1 MLFFI
6 IGRLLES
13 LIFETMKKHLFIAS
27 LFVVLSFAAKSQ
39 DNVLGYFKDAN
50 YALKIGTG
58 FGVLFPPS
66 SSTIEQGLYQ
76 PFSADLYVNNF
87 LIGSRIVPNTL
98 LENGESF
105 QFNIEFGYAFD
116 LGSNWFLEP
125 RIGFMNWYLESTAE
139 TNAFETNGEGLTA
152 RLILIKEFPF
162 KERHAFILGFDPS
175 YYYFYSWS
183 NNQNI
188 GDQFLTTTLLVGYK
202 YRFGL

>member
-1 MLFFI
+1 MKK
-6 IGRLLES
+6 RLLITS
-13 LIFETMKKHLFIAS
+13 L
-27 LFVVLSFAAKSQ
+27 LFVFAMAANSQ
-39 DNVLGYFKDAN
+39 HNILGYFKDAN
-50 YALKIGTG
+50 YAFKVGTG
-58 FGVLFPPS
+58 IGVLFPPS
-66 SSTIEQGLYQ
+66 SSSIEQGRYQ
-76 PFSADLYVNNF
+76 PFSADLYINNF

-105 QFNIEFGYAFD
+105 QFNIEFGYALD

-125 RIGFMNWYLESTAE
+125 RIGFINWYLKSTAE
-139 TNAFETNGEGLTA
+139 ANTFETNGEGITA

-188 GDQFLTTTLLVGYK
+188 GDHFLTTTLLVGYK
-202 YRFGL
+202 YRFGLKR